1 MVLVMEKGV
10 ADKMGVVA
18 ACSEHALRWS
28 VGREVHLSSGNHVA
42 DTRYVIEHAPHVLVS
57 DVFFFN
63 LEH

>member
-1 MVLVMEKGV
+1 MVLVMEKGM
-10 ADKMGVVA
+10 ADKMA
-18 ACSEHALRWS
+18 
-28 VGREVHLSSGNHVA
+28 VGRCVQCSTDEVHLSSGNHVA